1 MMPDD
6 RERLGLSVARAS
18 WLLGVSVRRYRDLE
32 DGEAYQSYG
41 EWTRMVDVFGWPRSF
56 ASARASLDPGLFAH
70 RHRPSF
76 EAGCAGSRRRVWD
89 SS

>member
-1 MMPDD
+1 MMRDD

-41 EWTRMVDVFGWPRSF
+41 EWSRTVEGFEVAETLRVSTC
-56 ASARASLDPGLFAH
+56 LFEPWLACQ
-70 RHRPSF
+70 PTST
-76 EAGCAGSRRRVWD
+76 
-89 SS
+89 